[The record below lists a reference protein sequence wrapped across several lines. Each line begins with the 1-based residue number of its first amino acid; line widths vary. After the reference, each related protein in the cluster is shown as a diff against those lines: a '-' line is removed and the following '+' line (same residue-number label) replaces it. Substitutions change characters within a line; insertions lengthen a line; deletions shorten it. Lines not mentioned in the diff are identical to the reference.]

1 MIARGGHRIIDLLGH
16 AGYWAYAQHH
26 EAPPWSQV
34 HQAWAQAASTITSA
48 WDGHYGPLDTFD
60 TWAEARGYRNEFA
73 RDYDHDDLVAAFA
86 AGAHAVAI
94 AAQQPQQGRPPR
106 TTGLPGMDRLR
117 QKAGVLEYTCGI
129 CGEEFGSNCKPG
141 NVQCVNDPCEAR
153 LCPCCGAWFTGHG
166 EIAAQQP
173 PAEQAA
179 LLCPDPSQH
188 RDVYGNPLPMTA
200 AVPGEAARTPE
211 VAAHDALLRDI
222 LESLC
227 RRDGLSLGS
236 AVVPGEPARNYELAG
251 RLGIGHVFG
260 LRAEPA
266 APEAAADTDMLGVA
280 VMALRQIAGDAPGA
294 EVIARSAL
302 GIIDAGLPADAR
314 WVLVSEPQ
322 DFPGRPA

>member
-1 MIARGGHRIIDLLGH
+1 MTAPAPGSTPAQAAFPPHDQSTCGECQSMIARGGHRIIDLLGH

-129 CGEEFGSNCKPG
+129 CGGTKPG
-141 NVQCVNDPCEAR
+141 
-153 LCPCCGAWFTGHG
+153 CC
-166 EIAAQQP
+166 
-173 PAEQAA
+173 
-179 LLCPDPSQH
+179 
-188 RDVYGNPLPMTA
+188 
-200 AVPGEAARTPE
+200 AAR
-211 VAAHDALLRDI
+211 
-222 LESLC
+222 
-227 RRDGLSLGS
+227 
-236 AVVPGEPARNYELAG
+236 
-251 RLGIGHVFG
+251 
-260 LRAEPA
+260 
-266 APEAAADTDMLGVA
+266 
-280 VMALRQIAGDAPGA
+280 
-294 EVIARSAL
+294 
-302 GIIDAGLPADAR
+302 
-314 WVLVSEPQ
+314 W
-322 DFPGRPA
+322 